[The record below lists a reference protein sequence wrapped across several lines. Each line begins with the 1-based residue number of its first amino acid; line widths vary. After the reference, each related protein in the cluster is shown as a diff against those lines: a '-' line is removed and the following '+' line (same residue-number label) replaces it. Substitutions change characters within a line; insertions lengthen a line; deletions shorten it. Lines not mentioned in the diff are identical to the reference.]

1 MTFCNAAFPRLT
13 PWLWAPWLYAHTA
26 RHRGELRDTLVFFF
40 PALGARP
47 EVARVAVQELLGDF
61 NFLTCMGV
69 SENVVE

>member
-1 MTFCNAAFPRLT
+1 MRHSQGSLHGCGHHGFT
-13 PWLWAPWLYAHTA
+13 PTRPGTG
-26 RHRGELRDTLVFFF
+26 GELRDTLVFFF